1 MPATATSCASRS
13 SPPTRHDGRMDQH
26 AVDVRVTGLVQ
37 GVFYR
42 ARCAEEAERL
52 GVAGW
57 VSNEPDGSVAGHFEG
72 PPEAVDALVAWCREG
87 SPRASVDRVEVT
99 EVPAEGVTG
108 FDAR

>member
-1 MPATATSCASRS
+1 MEPR
-13 SPPTRHDGRMDQH
+13 
-26 AVDVRVTGLVQ
+26 AVDVRVTGRVQ

-42 ARCAEEAERL
+42 ARCAEEADRL

-72 PPEAVDALVAWCREG
+72 PADAVDALVAWCREG

-99 EVPAEGVTG
+99 EAPAGGLTG